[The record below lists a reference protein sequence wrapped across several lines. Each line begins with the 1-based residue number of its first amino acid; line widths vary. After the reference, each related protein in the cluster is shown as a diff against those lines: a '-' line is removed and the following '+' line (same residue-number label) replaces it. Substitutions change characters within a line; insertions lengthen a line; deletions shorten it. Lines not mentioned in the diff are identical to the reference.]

1 MVCCMV
7 RRWDFG
13 GYCVAIHSRAAAMI
27 QFPERKP
34 RGLTQESLSDF
45 EAIRPEFFLR
55 PNH

>member
-1 MVCCMV
+1 MV

-34 RGLTQESLSDF
+34 CGLTQGPQSDF
-45 EAIRPEFFLR
+45 EAICQEIFETY
-55 PNH
+55 H